1 LAAGK
6 NVAVHCRQSIGRSG
20 LVVAAAL
27 MMSGVETREA
37 VELVSKARGIAVPET
52 AGQLQWLNRLA
63 SERLALAS

>member
-1 LAAGK
+1 
-6 NVAVHCRQSIGRSG
+6 
-20 LVVAAAL
+20 